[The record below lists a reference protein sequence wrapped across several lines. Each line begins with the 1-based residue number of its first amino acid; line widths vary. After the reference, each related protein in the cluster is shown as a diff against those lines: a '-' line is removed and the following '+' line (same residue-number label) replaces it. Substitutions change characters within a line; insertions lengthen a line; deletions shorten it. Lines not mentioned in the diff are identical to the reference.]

1 MPPNLRDW
9 YVVADDTASLLFFPR
24 SYRLFRI
31 APEEGRQL
39 IAWHGGE
46 SAAPPP
52 RFARLLEAEA
62 GQPIP
67 ADAGG
72 WGDTDNLCLYVA
84 HDCNLRC
91 TYCYNRQG
99 RVAAPGRMMDPAV
112 AEAAFRRFFT
122 MPGKR
127 YSVAMY
133 GGEPLLN
140 FSGIQSMIERGRR
153 LAAARRT
160 EVAFSITTNGMLLNR
175 RRIDYLAAN
184 FSSISVSV
192 DGPPADHD
200 RFRIAPKGSA
210 YARMVRHLPALKNA
224 CGNRLSLLG
233 TLTGRTAERYAETLA
248 HLRQLGGAQAALSP
262 VEGNT
267 DNPSGMNDA
276 QFAAYSCQHARRCSD
291 AIAGGLEHDAPREAV
306 NVVVNLLT
314 QRRLRRFCA
323 AGANPAVAA
332 DGSLYACHGLV
343 GDPRFYMGSVTT
355 EADGNWQ
362 RVQGQF
368 AALEVDRMAACA
380 SCWARYLCGGQCYA
394 QAYFH
399 SGDVARPDPRYC
411 RHVRRSLE
419 ASLLAFHQTV
429 SDATGRH
436 RLYLRA
442 RQLIGAGG
450 EAPHV

>member
-1 MPPNLRDW
+1 MLPNMRDW
-9 YVVADDTASLLFFPR
+9 HVVADDKASLLFFPR

-31 APEEGRQL
+31 DPEEGREL
-39 IAWHGGE
+39 AAWHAGKGA
-46 SAAPPP
+46 SPSPS
-52 RFARLLEAEA
+52 FAHLLESEA

-67 ADAGG
+67 ADAGS
-72 WGDTDNLCLYVA
+72 WGETDNLCLYVA

-91 TYCYNRQG
+91 TYCYNQQG

-112 AEAAFRRFFT
+112 AEAAFRRFFAS
-122 MPGKR
+122 PGKR

-140 FSGIQSMIERGRR
+140 FRGIQSMVERGR
-153 LAAARRT
+153 AVATARQT

-175 RRIDYLAAN
+175 RRIDFLAAN
-184 FSSISVSV
+184 FASISVSV

-210 YARMVRHLPALKNA
+210 YARMYKHLPALKA
-224 CGNRLSLLG
+224 GCGDRLSLLG
-233 TLTGRTAERYAETLA
+233 TLTGGTAERYAETLG
-248 HLRQLGGAQAALSP
+248 HLRQMGVPNAALSP
-262 VEGNT
+262 VEGNA
-267 DNPSGMNDA
+267 DNPSGMNA
-276 QFAAYSCQHARRCSD
+276 EQFAVYSRQHARRCSD
-291 AIAGGLEHDAPREAV
+291 AIAAGLEHDAPREAV

-343 GDPRFYMGSVTT
+343 GNPSFYMGSVTA
-355 EADGNWQ
+355 EADENWQ
-362 RVQGQF
+362 RVQRQF
-368 AALEVDRMAACA
+368 AVLDVDRMAACA
-380 SCWARYLCGGQCYA
+380 TCWARYLCGGQCYA

-411 RHVRRSLE
+411 QHVRRSLE
-419 ASLLAFHQTV
+419 ASLLAFQQTV
-429 SDATGRH
+429 ADETGR
-436 RLYLRA
+436 RSLYLRA
-442 RQLIGAGG
+442 RQLIGASTGI
-450 EAPHV
+450 PHV

>member
-1 MPPNLRDW
+1 MQPNLRDW
-9 YVVADDTASLLFFPR
+9 HVVADDKASLLFFPR

-39 IAWHGGE
+39 AAWHAGE
-46 SAAPPP
+46 SASLPP
-52 RFARLLEAEA
+52 RFDRLLETES
-62 GQPIP
+62 GQTIP
-67 ADAGG
+67 RATGD
-72 WGDTDNLCLYVA
+72 WGETDNLCLYVA

-91 TYCYNRQG
+91 TYCYNQQG
-99 RVAAPGRMMDPAV
+99 RVAAPGRMMEPAV

-122 MPGKR
+122 TPGKH

-140 FSGIQSMIERGRR
+140 FRGIQSMVERCRA
-153 LAAARRT
+153 LARARRI

-184 FSSISVSV
+184 FASISVSV
-192 DGPPADHD
+192 DGPPTAHD

-210 YARMVRHLPALKNA
+210 YARMQKHLPALKAA
-224 CGNRLSLLG
+224 CGDRLSLLG
-233 TLTGRTAERYAETLA
+233 TLTSETAERYVETLA
-248 HLRQLGGAQAALSP
+248 HLRQLGGPKAALSP
-262 VEGNT
+262 VEGNA
-267 DNPSGMNDA
+267 DKPSSMNA
-276 QFAAYSCQHARRCSD
+276 EQFAAYSHQHARRCSD
-291 AIAGGLEHDAPREAV
+291 AIAAGLEHDAPREAV

-343 GDPRFYMGSVTT
+343 GDPRFHMGSATA
-355 EADGNWQ
+355 EADENWQ

-368 AALEVDRMAACA
+368 AVLDVDRMAVCA

-399 SGDVARPDPRYC
+399 SGDVAQPDPRYC
-411 RHVRRSLE
+411 RHVCRSLE
-419 ASLLAFHQTV
+419 ASLLAFHRTV
-429 SDATGRH
+429 ADETGRS
-436 RLYLRA
+436 RLYRRA
-442 RQLIGAGG
+442 KQLIGASRDT
-450 EAPHV
+450 PHV